1 MIRCS
6 LMALRATYFLSVIYG
21 DPVRSVE
28 LSLLCRLRGVGYTTP
43 DWAGGA
49 LLTSHPVPGGYQG
62 PAHKK
67 FANYEFDPAE
77 FVRVMHKIREKVL
90 SNPLYRE
97 NSHDRD
103 EL

>member
-1 MIRCS
+1 M
-6 LMALRATYFLSVIYG
+6 
-21 DPVRSVE
+21 E
-28 LSLLCRLRGVGYTTP
+28 LSLLCRLRGVGYTTH

>member
-1 MIRCS
+1 M
-6 LMALRATYFLSVIYG
+6 L
-21 DPVRSVE
+21 
-28 LSLLCRLRGVGYTTP
+28 RLRGVGYSTH

-49 LLTSHPVPGGYQG
+49 LLSRHEVSGANTG

-77 FVRVMHKIREKVL
+77 FVKLVARVREKVL
-90 SNPLYRE
+90 NNPLYIKSRE
-97 NSHDRD
+97 MSRD